1 MSEPFRMFKNL
12 TCLIAKPQLGLNI
25 PQAEQLWQGAGG
37 RGQGRLWGGGQGG
50 GAAAASVCYEDE
62 SLECTFRAP
71 ISASGLTTDE

>member
-37 RGQGRLWGGGQGG
+37 TGHGARGRGQGRLWGGGHGG
-50 GAAAASVCYEDE
+50 GVAAASVC
-62 SLECTFRAP
+62 
-71 ISASGLTTDE
+71 